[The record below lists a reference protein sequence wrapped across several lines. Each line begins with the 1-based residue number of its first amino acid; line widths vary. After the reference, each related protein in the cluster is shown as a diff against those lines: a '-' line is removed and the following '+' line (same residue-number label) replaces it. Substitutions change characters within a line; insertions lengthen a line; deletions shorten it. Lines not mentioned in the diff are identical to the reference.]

1 MKDRKY
7 FMKRTIEITAQ
18 SQTED
23 GCEDP
28 IPFAG
33 AVLVKDNKEIG
44 TCFRGETGEG
54 NHADFI

>member
-1 MKDRKY
+1 
-7 FMKRTIEITAQ
+7 MKRTIEIIAQ
-18 SQTED
+18 SQKED